1 MKKIFM
7 LLILSLLA
15 ANYSF
20 AQKQKSDYRSL
31 DSFAKDTLSYY
42 KYNFI
47 ENKDSLVGKKVSTL
61 LSMLEVPVKYYIVGL
76 DEKNPDNA
84 KTLILCNRERAYSRA
99 IINLRNDKLYVL
111 MLSFS
116 PTIPYATLMD
126 YCKSHGDAITKEQYD
141 YFSQFTITSLGFK
154 AYPDVK

>member
-7 LLILSLLA
+7 LLLLSFFTMTH
-15 ANYSF
+15 SF
-20 AQKQKSDYRSL
+20 AQKSNYRPL

-47 ENKDSLVGKKVSTL
+47 ENKDSLVGKKVSAL

-76 DEKNPDNA
+76 DEKNPNNA
-84 KTLILCNRERAYSRA
+84 KTLILCNKDRANSRA
-99 IINLRNDKLYVL
+99 IINSGNDKLYIL

-126 YCKSHGDAITKEQYD
+126 YCKSHGDAITKDQYD
-141 YFSQFTITSLGFK
+141 YFGQFTITSLGFK
-154 AYPDVK
+154 AYPEVK